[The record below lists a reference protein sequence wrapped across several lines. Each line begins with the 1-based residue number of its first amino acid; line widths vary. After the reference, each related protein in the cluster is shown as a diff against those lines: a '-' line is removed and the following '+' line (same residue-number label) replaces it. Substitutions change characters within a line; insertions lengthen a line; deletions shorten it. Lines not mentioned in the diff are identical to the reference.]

1 MSNSIHFSAK
11 IFLAFGSLFVA
22 SLSFAQK
29 KDSLKGI
36 ELYTSVARS
45 FASSG
50 DEYGVAFSVGFEK
63 PTSKRGY
70 WGMEALTTIHNSVDP
85 IFYTLSPNSNT
96 IFDGSVRSVTAGIQ
110 LGGYAGYQIVSKKQ
124 FSIGAS
130 LGPILRY
137 QSSSTSDSYSTYY
150 QAVTGLPFPVIV
162 FDHREPMETFAVGGL
177 GKINL
182 RYRIK
187 NKCFFDGFASM
198 QVDTNG
204 DNFMNYGLSFGLPL
218 YCRK

>member
-1 MSNSIHFSAK
+1 MIK
-11 IFLAFGSLFVA
+11 INALIK
-22 SLSFAQK
+22 LSFVFTVIFYPDFSFSQK
-29 KDSLKGI
+29 KDSLKRV

-50 DEYGVAFSVGFEK
+50 DEYGVAFSVGFER
-63 PTSKRGY
+63 PTSSRGY

-85 IFYTLSPNSNT
+85 IFYTLSPGST
-96 IFDGSVRSVTAGIQ
+96 RLLDGSVRNATAGLQ
-110 LGGYAGYQIVSKKQ
+110 LGGFVGYKIIQKNQ
-124 FSIGAS
+124 FSLGAS

-137 QSSSTSDSYSTYY
+137 QSSSAADSYSVFN
-150 QAVTGLPFPVIV
+150 QPVTGLPFPVIV
-162 FDHREPMETFAVGGL
+162 FDHRAPMETFAVGGL

-187 NKCFFDGFASM
+187 NNCFFDGFASM

-204 DNFMNYGLSFGLPL
+204 DNFMNYGISFGLPL
-218 YCRK
+218 YCKK